1 MEFASKLSQ
10 TLVAEEHGHTCHQPL
25 SRRELFAMAAMQGMI
40 ANAYST
46 IRSEKVHLIPGA
58 AVAMA
63 DGLIA
68 ALNEKAK

>member
-1 MEFASKLSQ
+1 
-10 TLVAEEHGHTCHQPL
+10 
-25 SRRELFAMAAMQGMI
+25 MAAMQGMI